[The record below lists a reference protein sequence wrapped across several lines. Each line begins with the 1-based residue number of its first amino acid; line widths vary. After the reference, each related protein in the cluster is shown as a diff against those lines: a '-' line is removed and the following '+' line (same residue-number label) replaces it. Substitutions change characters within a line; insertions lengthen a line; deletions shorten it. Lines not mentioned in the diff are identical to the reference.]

1 MSNPLDDMLE
11 GKAPG
16 KPSTLPPAGPGKTLG
31 QMALDSPIGQ
41 WLIGKALPKAG
52 ELGTNI
58 FTAGTRGSESAIAGK
73 PYMEGVMH
81 PETWDAN
88 RKAVRGKL
96 GIEKD
101 YEDPKLFGVIPQPAP
116 LVGAER
122 GVLDT
127 AIDMD
132 VDPVSFAGGLIGKGI
147 GKLGEVA
154 KGAAWKVPGVEK
166 ALRPDYMVRT
176 KNAAELAIQARRAFT
191 PSEIERYEG
200 IVGRERLRFSKIG
213 HELETQ
219 AKAYAG
225 NKMSIAQRNAFET
238 QLNRYGVAISPKDK
252 WDGKKIVA
260 AVTPKLNDL
269 RERVIESSLKKEGLP
284 YVQQAERTAKNT
296 VMHKVSEAGKEAMF
310 TNPAPHAGNIAN
322 RVQQREG
329 ETTLARAFALVA
341 KPDPNLIKLTE
352 HYGGTEHFLKE
363 PSSAISKIPGYGTV
377 LKASNKALDSFE
389 TGMRTAV
396 FEKYYKG
403 AQAVAAKEGRAVTE
417 DELYHAS
424 AQARKIADYANTSG
438 LTRWLSDKLGAPF
451 PQWHIN
457 VMGQTLGD
465 AMANPQRAARFF
477 DAGHNINK
485 DFAEPT
491 LGFDLSSGKPTEEA
505 LKWISNPLGSAI
517 SPSSLG
523 PAASA
528 GANMVKTAVL
538 HPSWRAL
545 ENEAVTQLQT
555 LPQWFIPPALTQLSG
570 ANPYN
575 APGTAAQRAAI
586 GTLGV
591 HSEKMKKPPA
601 GPAPAGNPLDA
612 LL

>member
-1 MSNPLDDMLE
+1 MSEVGNRDPEAVKRLKE
-11 GKAPG
+11 
-16 KPSTLPPAGPGKTLG
+16 
-31 QMALDSPIGQ
+31 ALSSG
-41 WLIGKALPKAG
+41 LA
-52 ELGTNI
+52 
-58 FTAGTRGSESAIAGK
+58 TRREA
-73 PYMEGVMH
+73 
-81 PETWDAN
+81 T
-88 RKAVRGKL
+88 
-96 GIEKD
+96 
-101 YEDPKLFGVIPQPAP
+101 
-116 LVGAER
+116 
-122 GVLDT
+122 
-127 AIDMD
+127 
-132 VDPVSFAGGLIGKGI
+132 
-147 GKLGEVA
+147 
-154 KGAAWKVPGVEK
+154 
-166 ALRPDYMVRT
+166 
-176 KNAAELAIQARRAFT
+176 
-191 PSEIERYEG
+191 IER
-200 IVGRERLRFSKIG
+200 
-213 HELETQ
+213 EL
-219 AKAYAG
+219 K
-225 NKMSIAQRNAFET
+225 R
-238 QLNRYGVAISPKDK
+238 
-252 WDGKKIVA
+252 
-260 AVTPKLNDL
+260 
-269 RERVIESSLKKEGLP
+269 EGLP
-284 YVQQAERTAKNT
+284 YVQQMERAPSNPWSKA
-296 VMHKVSEAGKEAMF
+296 MHGISEAGKEAMF

-329 ETTLARAFALVA
+329 EATLARATALMA

-389 TGMRTAV
+389 TAMRSAV
-396 FEKYYKG
+396 FEKYYKQ

-417 DELYHAS
+417 DELYHAG

-575 APGTAAQRAAI
+575 APGTAAQRAEI